1 MPGVNKILLIGN
13 IGTDIEVR
21 HTNSGTAVVNMRVA
35 VSDHK
40 DETEWFS
47 CVAFDKK
54 AETIGMYA
62 RKGGQI
68 YIEGRV
74 RSREWTG
81 KDGAQ
86 RKDKEVIIN
95 NFQLLGS
102 KPKEDSE
109 ARSYNQYSD
118 NDEGG
123 YRDRDPAPPF

>member
-1 MPGVNKILLIGN
+1 MPGVNKMIIVGN

-21 HTNSGTAVVNMRVA
+21 HTNQGTPVVNMRVA

-54 AETIGMYA
+54 AETLGAYG

-74 RSREWTG
+74 RSREWEG
-81 KDGAQ
+81 KDGVL

-102 KPKEDSE
+102 RPKEE
-109 ARSYNQYSD
+109 EQPRSYNQYS
-118 NDEGG
+118 NNEGG